1 MFNENIYFCPYCNI
15 KTNNNVCCE
24 LCANDLKDFV
34 NTNVGKT
41 AYCDSFTA
49 PFLYEGI
56 IRDAM
61 LKFKFDN
68 KKNYC
73 KSFCYFMK
81 ECDIFYSDIIISVPS
96 FRSKNSYN
104 TADLLAK
111 RMSRFLNIKYERR
124 AIRKVRETKLQ
135 HECDFKSRL
144 LNLSDSFLADG
155 NLISG
160 KDILICDD
168 IITSGST
175 IDEVAKACKQAG
187 AKNVYAI
194 AFAVSNG
201 AFKNFSDFNKKFEIK
216 F

>member
-1 MFNENIYFCPYCNI
+1 
-15 KTNNNVCCE
+15 
-24 LCANDLKDFV
+24 
-34 NTNVGKT
+34 
-41 AYCDSFTA
+41 
-49 PFLYEGI
+49 
-56 IRDAM
+56 M

-68 KKNYC
+68 IKNYC

-96 FRSKNSYN
+96 FRSKNRYN

-201 AFKNFSDFNKKFEIK
+201 AFKNLSDFNKKFEIK